1 MIKSFKFFQKKVFIK
16 NIYKD
21 RCRLEIGSSVT
32 IRGRYCIVTRMW
44 NDLFK
49 LHIQETGYD
58 FYMSY
63 EDYLK
68 TPSAAGRKLNMKW

>member
-1 MIKSFKFFQKKVFIK
+1 MITPFKFFQKKVFVK

-21 RCRLEIGSSVT
+21 RCRLEIGSSII

-44 NDLFK
+44 NNWFE
-49 LHIQETGYD
+49 LHTQETGYR
-58 FYMSY
+58 FNMSY
-63 EDYLK
+63 ENYLK